1 MILMLLDVHNKYKAQ
16 IVVSSSVVDEG
27 NDNRF
32 HGVKRQ
38 R

>member
-1 MILMLLDVHNKYKAQ
+1 MILMLLDVHKYKAQ
-16 IVVSSSVVDEG
+16 IVVISSVVDEG